1 MKLIVSGLVVAA
13 FLLGILVDARFAS
26 NRYVITEEGAR
37 LDTRTGEVVAFTS
50 ASGSV
55 EVVIPAK

>member
-1 MKLIVSGLVVAA
+1 MKMLVPVCILA
-13 FLLGILVDARFAS
+13 FALGVWVDARFAA
-26 NRYVITEEGAR
+26 NRFTITDEGCR
-37 LDTRTGEVVAFTS
+37 LDTRTGEVVAFTL